1 MTTNTRENTTA
12 SRKRGLRWSHVVWI
26 VIATILLTA
35 GATYWTVRTYV
46 FAKDFKPVVL
56 KQKELVVLNKK
67 LKQLGF
73 APETS
78 KQDVK
83 GNQSTQKNEFDS
95 DGKLVPEAYSE
106 IGSKREV
113 SLTERELNAL
123 LAKNTDL
130 ARKLA
135 IDLSDN
141 LMSAKLLLP
150 VDQDFPL
157 LGGKTLRVT
166 GGLEVAYQNDKP
178 IVILKGVSIMGVP
191 VPNAWL
197 GGMKNIDLV
206 KEFSTSEGFWKAF
219 SDGVENIHVGDGQL
233 IIKLK
238 K

>member
-1 MTTNTRENTTA
+1 MMETITTEA
-12 SRKRGLRWSHVVWI
+12 KPALRWSHVAWI
-26 VIATILLTA
+26 ILATIILTV
-35 GATYWTVRTYV
+35 GATYWALRTYIY
-46 FAKDFKPVVL
+46 AKDFKPVVL
-56 KQKELVVLNKK
+56 KQKETVVLDKK

-73 APETS
+73 SAGI
-78 KQDVK
+78 K
-83 GNQSTQKNEFDS
+83 GSTGNNNQSRPVKEFNK
-95 DGKLVPEAYSE
+95 DGSLSPEKYSE
-106 IGSKREV
+106 SGAKREV
-113 SLTERELNAL
+113 SLTERELNSL
-123 LAKNTDL
+123 LANNTEL

-141 LMSAKLLLP
+141 LMSAKLLVP

-166 GGLEVAYQNDKP
+166 GGLEAAYQNGKP
-178 IVILKGVSIMGVP
+178 IIILKGVSVMGIP

-219 SDGVENIHVGDGQL
+219 SDGVENIHVEDGHL

-238 K
+238 E